1 MSAAKNGSQCG
12 LHCNRPARATQQDI
26 VSNKQTNKQ
35 KQERVFAIQCID
47 ATVRVKQKG
56 VKLTSPVS
64 FLLNKVPYHHPQS
77 TRDMSQS

>member
-35 KQERVFAIQCID
+35 KQERVFAIQCIEL
-47 ATVRVKQKG
+47 QSG
-56 VKLTSPVS
+56 
-64 FLLNKVPYHHPQS
+64 LNRKE
-77 TRDMSQS
+77 

>member
-12 LHCNRPARATQQDI
+12 LHFNRPARATQQDI

-47 ATVRVKQKG
+47 ATVRVIQKG
-56 VKLTSPVS
+56 VKL
-64 FLLNKVPYHHPQS
+64 NPQS
-77 TRDMSQS
+77 VFFLIRCHTITPKVQET

>member
-35 KQERVFAIQCID
+35 KQERVLAIQCID
-47 ATVRVKQKG
+47 ATVRVIQKG
-56 VKLTSPVS
+56 VKL
-64 FLLNKVPYHHPQS
+64 NPQS
-77 TRDMSQS
+77 VFFLIRCHTTPPKYKRHQS

>member
-26 VSNKQTNKQ
+26 VSNKQ

-56 VKLTSPVS
+56 VKL
-64 FLLNKVPYHHPQS
+64 NPQS
-77 TRDMSQS
+77 VFSLIRCHTTPPKYKRHQS